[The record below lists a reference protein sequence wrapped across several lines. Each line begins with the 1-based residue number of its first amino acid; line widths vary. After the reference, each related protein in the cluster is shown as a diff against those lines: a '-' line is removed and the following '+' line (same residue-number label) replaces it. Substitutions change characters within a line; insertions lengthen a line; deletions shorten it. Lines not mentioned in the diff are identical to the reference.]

1 MSFSSQ
7 WLALREPAD
16 RAARNADL
24 ARDVAAHL
32 AGRGEVRIVDLGA
45 GTGANIRALAP
56 LIDARQRWR
65 LIDSDGGLLAR
76 AQSMSSLAGGVGI
89 ETERRDLACGLDSL
103 GFDGIDLVCASAL
116 MDLVSGA
123 WFDEILA
130 KAVAARSALYMALS
144 YTGVATID
152 PANGFDATVI
162 DCINR
167 HQRGEKGFG
176 PALGS
181 DCVTHMAAACAH
193 AGYRVSIAPSDWRLG
208 PKEGDLLRELLAG
221 WVAAAREI
229 APGQAAQFDE
239 WLKAR
244 TAQIA
249 AGALRVTVGHGDLF
263 SRPELA

>member
-32 AGRGEVRIVDLGA
+32 ARRGDVRIVDLGA
-45 GTGANIRALAP
+45 GTGANVRALAP

-76 AQSMSSLAGGVGI
+76 APSMSSLAGGARV

-103 GFDGIDLVCASAL
+103 GFDGVDLVCASAL
-116 MDLVSGA
+116 LDLVSGA

-130 KAVAARSALYMALS
+130 KAVAGGSVLYMALS
-144 YTGVATID
+144 YTGVVTLD
-152 PANGFDATVI
+152 PAEGFDATVI

-167 HQRGEKGFG
+167 HQRGDKGFG
-176 PALGS
+176 PALGP
-181 DCVTHMAAACAH
+181 DCVTHMAAACARS
-193 AGYRVSIAPSDWRLG
+193 GYRVSIAPSDWRLG
-208 PKEGDLLRELLAG
+208 PNEGDLLGELLAG

-229 APGQAAQFDE
+229 APGQAAQFDA
-239 WLKAR
+239 WLETR

-249 AGALRVTVGHGDLF
+249 AGALRVTVGHADLF
-263 SRPELA
+263 ARP